1 MSIYPPNAATE
12 FTTTERHDGTL
23 SDYLQSA
30 IGKALK
36 EFIGDDR
43 LAYMAMADDLVP
55 ATLKAFTAL
64 DFNHYERDE
73 ATHTPQ
79 DSLVFLNHEV
89 VGLLEAADEEIH
101 GVSTETALNTDELP
115 EHLQNGIAMIHT
127 AQNLIR
133 LEVGVHGL
141 AGRAKYSNGTPVRE
155 HYQKPGTEP
164 QDDGTTALV
173 IHDYVTTLY
182 PDGFRRHPAFRTED

>member
-1 MSIYPPNAATE
+1 MSTYPPHAATA
-12 FTTTERHDGTL
+12 FVTTENHDGTL

-43 LAYMAMADDLVP
+43 LAYMAMADDIVP
-55 ATLKAFTAL
+55 AALGAFIGL
-64 DFNHYERDE
+64 DLNHYERDE

-89 VGLLEAADEEIH
+89 VELLEAADEEIH

-115 EHLQNGIAMIHT
+115 EHLQDGIAMIHA
-127 AQNLIR
+127 AQKLIR

-141 AGRAKYSNGTPVRE
+141 AGRATYSSGTPVRE

-182 PDGFRRHPAFRTED
+182 PDGFRRHPAFRTEN

>member
-1 MSIYPPNAATE
+1 
-12 FTTTERHDGTL
+12 
-23 SDYLQSA
+23 
-30 IGKALK
+30 
-36 EFIGDDR
+36 
-43 LAYMAMADDLVP
+43 MADDLVP

-127 AQNLIR
+127 AQNPVSYTHL
-133 LEVGVHGL
+133 GVYKRQVRDF
-141 AGRAKYSNGTPVRE
+141 GRQGSS
-155 HYQKPGTEP
+155 
-164 QDDGTTALV
+164 
-173 IHDYVTTLY
+173 
-182 PDGFRRHPAFRTED
+182 